1 MNYFK
6 EANSALKGEMKRY
19 ESKLNENRSDIDK
32 LGREREETRN
42 VNQDLQDKVRT
53 MQEELRRTQLQL

>member
-19 ESKLNENRSDIDK
+19 ESKLYENRSDIDK

>member
-19 ESKLNENRSDIDK
+19 ESKLYENRSDIDK
-32 LGREREETRN
+32 MGREREETRN
-42 VNQDLQDKVRT
+42 VNQDLQDKVRI
-53 MQEELRRTQLQL
+53 MLEELRRTQLQL